1 MAMTASGLAPGPP
14 DARPDVEQLGRA
26 SSPIFV
32 GRGDE
37 LARLLDVTARSPS
50 LVLIEGEPGVG
61 KTRLVQ
67 ELLRRREL
75 AGRRAFLGRCHELS
89 EPFPLGPLVDA
100 LRGARLSGRQPAVT
114 GALRPLLPELAD
126 RLPEAPA
133 PLGDA
138 GAERHRLFRGLLEL
152 LTSFGPSLLLVEDLH
167 WADQATLE
175 FLRILVL
182 QPPPELTVVGTY
194 RREDVADGSP
204 LLRLDAQLPAQSVT
218 ARIALPPL
226 NQEEVREL
234 VATILDTAAVSTA
247 FAECLHGQTAGLP
260 LAVEEVLLLLRQRRD
275 LVCQQG
281 VWVRQQ
287 LDALAVPPRLRDAIN
302 ERLSRLGPSARA
314 LVQAAAVLSLPAD
327 EQLLS
332 RVTGLPEP
340 ACADALAESLASAL
354 LFEVG
359 DGRYGFRHALAQQ
372 AVEEGVPTPVRR
384 RLHLRAA
391 RALEARRELP
401 LARLAR
407 HYRAAGETAKW
418 VRYAEAAADRAISL
432 NDHAAAYALLRE
444 AVSIRDIAPVTRG
457 WLAIKLARH
466 ALRCRAYEDSIAILP
481 PLLDDEAIPVRLRGR
496 LRFLLGRLLYD
507 TGDPQAAHSQV
518 VRALGELDGPMS
530 AQAMAWLAV
539 TPSGADS
546 IERRLR
552 WFDAAMRL
560 AAQSSDQAMTMEI
573 AASRA
578 VLLVRAGDPACWP
591 AIENIPSPGS
601 GPAEIEQ
608 AIRGYGNVADAL
620 LHLGRYQVAEDFNGR
635 ALRLAR
641 EHSPSYST
649 NFEMT
654 AMQLDWLTGRWSGLE
669 QRLRSAVRA
678 VEDWPTALHIC
689 EAFLGL
695 LLLAQGRTQPAL
707 AILSPLSAKLEG
719 DIRVL
724 TWIAA
729 ALGQARLAEGDPG
742 AAVEAIEPALRA
754 VDENQIWLCAGDLVA
769 VGVEASLAAGRPDEA
784 RRLIARLAEE
794 VRGKDAPA
802 AAAAVTT
809 CRALVAESEAQP
821 EQAAALFGEA
831 ERSWLALPRPYLAA
845 NARARAGRCLLTV
858 DVAQARALLQD
869 ALAAFETLGA
879 GWDAALVRQTLRRH
893 GLIPAHRRGRRSYGN
908 ELSPREAEVAR
919 LASEGLNNREIA
931 RTLHLSVKTV
941 EGHLS
946 SASRKL
952 GVSSR
957 AELPDQ
963 LR

>member
-1 MAMTASGLAPGPP
+1 M
-14 DARPDVEQLGRA
+14 
-26 SSPIFV
+26 
-32 GRGDE
+32 
-37 LARLLDVTARSPS
+37 
-50 LVLIEGEPGVG
+50 
-61 KTRLVQ
+61 
-67 ELLRRREL
+67 
-75 AGRRAFLGRCHELS
+75 
-89 EPFPLGPLVDA
+89 
-100 LRGARLSGRQPAVT
+100 
-114 GALRPLLPELAD
+114 
-126 RLPEAPA
+126 
-133 PLGDA
+133 
-138 GAERHRLFRGLLEL
+138 
-152 LTSFGPSLLLVEDLH
+152 
-167 WADQATLE
+167 
-175 FLRILVL
+175 
-182 QPPPELTVVGTY
+182 
-194 RREDVADGSP
+194 
-204 LLRLDAQLPAQSVT
+204 
-218 ARIALPPL
+218 
-226 NQEEVREL
+226 
-234 VATILDTAAVSTA
+234 
-247 FAECLHGQTAGLP
+247 
-260 LAVEEVLLLLRQRRD
+260 
-275 LVCQQG
+275 
-281 VWVRQQ
+281 
-287 LDALAVPPRLRDAIN
+287 
-302 ERLSRLGPSARA
+302 
-314 LVQAAAVLSLPAD
+314 
-327 EQLLS
+327 
-332 RVTGLPEP
+332 
-340 ACADALAESLASAL
+340 

-359 DGRYGFRHALAQQ
+359 DDSYGFRHALAQQ
-372 AVEEGVPTPVRR
+372 AVEEGVSAPMRR

-391 RALEARRELP
+391 RALESRRDRP

-407 HYRAAGETAKW
+407 HYRAAGETTKW

-432 NDHAAAYALLRE
+432 NDHAAAYALLRD

-507 TGDPQAAHSQV
+507 TGDPQAAHEQV
-518 VRALGELDGPMS
+518 ARALGELDKPMS

-539 TPSGADS
+539 TPSGANS
-546 IERRLR
+546 IEQRLR
-552 WFDAAMRL
+552 WFDDAIQL
-560 AAQSSDQAMTMEI
+560 AARSSDQAMTMEI

-591 AIENIPSPGS
+591 AIEAIPNPGNAP
-601 GPAEIEQ
+601 GEIEQ

-620 LHLGRYQVAEDFNGR
+620 LHLGYYKVAEDFNRR
-635 ALRLAR
+635 ALRLAS

-654 AMQLDWLTGRWSGLE
+654 NMQLDWLAGRWTGLE

-707 AILSPLSAKLEG
+707 ALLGPLSGKLEG

-729 ALGQARLAEGDPG
+729 AVGQVHLAGRDSA

-754 VDENQIWLCAGDLVA
+754 VDENQIWLCAGDLVV

-784 RRLIARLAEE
+784 RRLLTRLAAQ

-809 CRALVAESEAQP
+809 CRGLLAESQAQI
-821 EQAAALFGEA
+821 EKAVQLFGEA
-831 ERSWLALPRPYLAA
+831 EQSWLALPRPYLAA
-845 NARARAGRCLLTV
+845 DARARAGRCLLSL
-858 DVAQARALLQD
+858 DIERARALLED
-869 ALAAFETLGA
+869 ALAAFEKLGA
-879 GWDAALVRQTLRRH
+879 DWDAALVRQTLRRH

-919 LASEGLNNREIA
+919 LASQGLNNREIA

-952 GVSSR
+952 GISSR
-957 AELPDQ
+957 AELADQ

>member
-1 MAMTASGLAPGPP
+1 MTVDDRATRPSV
-14 DARPDVEQLGRA
+14 ARPELPQLGRA
-26 SSPIFV
+26 SSPVVV
-32 GRGDE
+32 GRGPE
-37 LARLLDVTARSPS
+37 LSRLLEVSAHAPA
-50 LVLIEGEPGVG
+50 LVLVEGEPGVG
-61 KTRLVQ
+61 KTRLVA
-67 ELLRRREL
+67 EVLRRHEL
-75 AGRRAFLGRCHELS
+75 SGGRAFMGRCHELS

-100 LRGARLSGRQPAVT
+100 LRGARLPGRLPAVT

-138 GAERHRLFRGLLEL
+138 GAERHRLFRGLLEM
-152 LTSFGPSLLLVEDLH
+152 LTAFGPSMLLVEDLH

-226 NQEEVREL
+226 NPQEVREL
-234 VATILDTAAVSTA
+234 VATILDTTEISTA
-247 FAECLHGQTAGLP
+247 FAEYLYERTAGLP

-287 LDALAVPPRLRDAIN
+287 LDALIVPPRLRDAIN
-302 ERLSRLGPSARA
+302 ERLARLDAPARS
-314 LVQAAAVLSLPAD
+314 LVQAAAVLTLPAD
-327 EQLLS
+327 ERLLS
-332 RVTGLPEP
+332 RVTELSEL
-340 ACADALAESLASAL
+340 ACGDALAESLASAL

-372 AVEEGVPTPVRR
+372 AVEEGVPAPVRR

-391 RALEARRELP
+391 RALEARRERP

-466 ALRCRAYEDSIAILP
+466 AARCRAYEDSIAILR
-481 PLLDDEAIPVRLRGR
+481 PLLDDEAIPGRLRAR

-507 TGDPQAAHSQV
+507 TGDPQAAHEHV
-518 VRALGELDGPMS
+518 MRALAELDEPTS
-530 AQAMAWLAV
+530 ARAMAWLAV
-539 TPSGADS
+539 TPSGGDS

-552 WFDAAMRL
+552 WFDDAMRL
-560 AAQSSDQAMTMEI
+560 AERSSDQAMTMEI

-591 AIENIPSPGS
+591 AIEAIPNPGDTP
-601 GPAEIEQ
+601 GELEQ
-608 AIRGYGNVADAL
+608 AIRGFGNVADAL
-620 LHLGRYQVAEDFNGR
+620 LHLGYYRAAADVNGR
-635 ALRLAR
+635 GIRLAR
-641 EHSPSYST
+641 EYSPSYSM

-654 AMQLDWLTGRWSGLE
+654 DMQLDWLAGRWSGLE
-669 QRLRSAVRA
+669 QRLRNAVRA
-678 VEDWPTALHIC
+678 VEDWPSALQIC

-707 AILSPLSAKLEG
+707 ALLSPLSAKLEG

-742 AAVEAIEPALRA
+742 AAVEATEPALRA
-754 VDENQIWLCAGDLVA
+754 VDENQLWLCAGDLVA

-802 AAAAVTT
+802 AAAAVTA
-809 CRALVAESEAQP
+809 CRALLAESDAQP
-821 EQAAALFGEA
+821 EQAVQLFGEA

-845 NARARAGRCLLTV
+845 NARARAGRCLLAV
-858 DVAQARALLQD
+858 DVEQARAHLQD
-869 ALAAFETLGA
+869 ALAVFEKLGA

-957 AELPDQ
+957 AELPEQ